1 MMDGTETPRLS
12 RLTAIL
18 TQLQSKRLS
27 TATDLAKKFQVS
39 IRTIYRDIRALE
51 EAGIPVFT
59 EEGKG
64 YSLVEGY
71 RLPPVSFTESQA
83 NALITAEQLVL
94 RNKDASFVREYTD
107 AITKIKAVLLH
118 NTKDKADLLSKRIA
132 IRNNLE
138 NSSTSNNM
146 SSIQLALTNFN
157 LLQISYQAADQE
169 NKVQRT
175 VEPFA
180 IYSTQENWIL
190 IAFCRLRQ
198 DYRAFRLDRISQLE
212 ILQEHFEPHK
222 MTLPEYFAY
231 CLEKSRPLT

>member
-1 MMDGTETPRLS
+1 MDGTETPRLS

-222 MTLPEYFAY
+222 MTLREYFAY

>member
-1 MMDGTETPRLS
+1 MDGTETPRLS

-18 TQLQSKRLS
+18 TQLQSKRL
-27 TATDLAKKFQVS
+27 TNATELAKKFQVS

-94 RNKDASFVREYTD
+94 RNKDASFVREYSD
-107 AITKIKAVLLH
+107 AITKIKAILLH
-118 NTKDKADLLSKRIA
+118 KTKDKADLLSRRIA

-138 NSSTSNNM
+138 NDSTSNNM
-146 SSIQLALTNFN
+146 SAIQLALTNFN
-157 LLQISYQAADQE
+157 LLKIDYQAAEQPART
-169 NKVQRT
+169 QRT

-198 DYRAFRLDRISQLE
+198 EYRAFRLDRIEKLE
-212 ILQEHFEPHK
+212 ILDEHFEPHK

-231 CLEKSRPLT
+231 FLTKSRPLT

>member
-1 MMDGTETPRLS
+1 MDSTETPRLS

-18 TQLQSKRLS
+18 TQLQSKRL
-27 TATDLAKKFQVS
+27 TNATDLAKKFQVS

-94 RNKDASFVREYTD
+94 RNKDASFVREYSD
-107 AITKIKAVLLH
+107 AITKIKAILVH
-118 NTKDKADLLSKRIA
+118 KTKDKADLLSKRIA
-132 IRNNLE
+132 IRNNPG
-138 NSSTSNNM
+138 NDSTSNNM
-146 SSIQLALTNFN
+146 STIQLALTNFN
-157 LLQISYQAADQE
+157 LLKIDYQAADQAE
-169 NKVQRT
+169 RT
-175 VEPFA
+175 KRTIEPFA

-198 DYRAFRLDRISQLE
+198 EYRAFRLDRIEKLE
-212 ILQEHFEPHK
+212 ILDEHFEPHK

-231 CLEKSRPLT
+231 CLAKSRPLT